1 MYRKT
6 FLFIITLLFG
16 LAIEA
21 NVQKEVKVTSD
32 IPYSQVSPSCVLDL
46 AEPMN
51 FGDEGLRPAIVII
64 HGGGWSAGSKSD
76 PVYRNLLMDYAL
88 QGYVT
93 ISVEYRFVQEA
104 PFPACIQDV
113 KCAVRW
119 LKAHAKEL
127 RVDTERIGCTGHS
140 AGAHLSLM
148 VGVSADSKELE
159 TNEWSDYSSHV
170 ACVVA
175 GAPPTEIRG
184 VKDTQWWPIGYI
196 GGNKPPMLLLQG
208 SEDPIV
214 KPELTDDFVQKMRK
228 AGSNVD
234 YIRIPGNHGVAFDAG
249 LEITQPAANAFFARH
264 LKNDFANQ
272 RILKMKAP
280 EGGGRGQF
288 QAVAVSE
295 KSLPEFVV
303 YRPANMAAATR
314 RGAKLPLMVYANGGC
329 MDTSIHQEKMLIEI
343 ASHGYIVIAIGE
355 MQNYPHDRRE
365 TSTPAS
371 MLTDAINWMEAQC
384 KDSTSLYFNRVDM
397 DKVAAAGHSCG
408 GAQVLC
414 IADDPRLKSYLLLNS
429 GMGKMEMA
437 GASAK
442 SLKKLHAPI
451 IYMIG
456 GPSDVAHANA
466 LIDYKSI
473 KKVPVVFADMTEAGH
488 GATFAQP
495 YGGAFAQMVIRWLDW
510 QLKARQENAPI
521 FLKADLKDFP
531 GWTMECKNFK

>member
-1 MYRKT
+1 MKRIKNLLSVLLMA
-6 FLFIITLLFG
+6 LFALS
-16 LAIEA
+16 A
-21 NVQKEVKVTSD
+21 NAQKELKVTSD
-32 IPYSQVSPSCVLDL
+32 VPYCTDSPSQVLDI
-46 AEPMN
+46 AEPVN
-51 FGDEGLRPAIVII
+51 FGSEGLRPAIVII

-93 ISVEYRFVQEA
+93 VSVEYRFTQEA

-127 RVDTERIGCTGHS
+127 RVDTERIGVTGHS

-148 VGVSADSKELE
+148 VGVSSDSKEFE
-159 TNEWSDYSSHV
+159 VGPWSEYSSSV

-184 VKDTQWWPIGYI
+184 MKDTEFWPIGYV

-214 KPELTDDFVQKMRK
+214 RPELTDDFVNKMRK
-228 AGSNVD
+228 AGTNVD

-249 LEITQPAANAFFARH
+249 LEITKPASDAFFARH
-264 LKNDFANQ
+264 LKNEFANQ
-272 RILKMKAP
+272 KILKMKAP
-280 EGGGRGQF
+280 EGGGRGRF
-288 QAVAVSE
+288 QAVAVTE
-295 KSLPEFVV
+295 KSLPDFVV
-303 YRPANMAAATR
+303 YRPANMEAATR
-314 RGAKLPLMVYANGGC
+314 RGAKLPVMVYANGGC
-329 MDTSIHQEKMLIEI
+329 MNTSIHQEKMLIEI
-343 ASHGYIVIAIGE
+343 ASHGYVIIAIGE

-365 TSTPAS
+365 ASTPAS
-371 MLTDAINWMEAQC
+371 MLTDAINWMEAQS
-384 KDSTSLYFNRVDM
+384 KDETSLYYNRVDM

-408 GAQVLC
+408 GAQVLAV
-414 IADDPRLKSYLLLNS
+414 ADDPRLKSYLLLNS

-456 GPSDVAHANA
+456 GPSDVAHGNA

-510 QLKARQENAPI
+510 QLKGRAENAPI
-521 FLKADLKDFP
+521 FLQADLKDFP
-531 GWTMECKNFK
+531 GWTMEAKNFK